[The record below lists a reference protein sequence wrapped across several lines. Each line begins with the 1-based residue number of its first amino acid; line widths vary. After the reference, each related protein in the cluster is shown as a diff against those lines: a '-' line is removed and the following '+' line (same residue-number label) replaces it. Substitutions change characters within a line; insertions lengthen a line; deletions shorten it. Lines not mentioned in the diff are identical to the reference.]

1 MDFVD
6 NDYIQMYLNVLNHQ
20 QIMKKSFIIYELIRE
35 LTSSQLKLTPAKSK
49 SVTEA
54 PRG

>member
-1 MDFVD
+1 
-6 NDYIQMYLNVLNHQ
+6 
-20 QIMKKSFIIYELIRE
+20 MKKSFIIYELIRE

-54 PRG
+54 PRGGFAEKVHMYRHDL